1 MAWRIADDE
10 LAERQAAEEWLKRED
25 PFAFQ
30 LRDEVMRQ
38 YGIHAYMYIHLYLF
52 ILFIC
57 IFICICT
64 YIQVIQPLPSDQREM
79 PHGCSMVL

>member
-30 LRDEVMRQ
+30 LRDEIMRQ
-38 YGIHAYMYIHLYLF
+38 YGIYAYMCIHFPFLFCIYAYLF
-52 ILFIC
+52 VYLHMF
-57 IFICICT
+57 
-64 YIQVIQPLPSDQREM
+64 R
-79 PHGCSMVL
+79 